1 MNFVPKAGPL
11 VAEILS
17 GSVILIL
24 GYFAIAYGEPA
35 PLILHENPGI
45 AVSLFALMAWLLGS
59 FVDAVRNLLEELWDR
74 RAPIRWDF
82 FFHGQS
88 DEIAN
93 LDHYFFSFY
102 MADADLAIAIL
113 LYLILG
119 RPLTSY
125 VLGQRADFP
134 WVVYIMLLIVA
145 LVFARDARS
154 LRSEIKE
161 YIDDSEKRRAEK
173 SKAEVTS

>member
-17 GSVILIL
+17 GSVLLIL
-24 GYFAIAYGEPA
+24 GYFAIAYGESA
-35 PLILHENPGI
+35 PPILHENPATAI
-45 AVSLFALMAWLLGS
+45 SLFALMAWLLGS
-59 FVDAVRNLLEELWDR
+59 IVDAVRNLLEELWDR

-93 LDHYFFSFY
+93 LDQYFFSFY
-102 MADADLAIAIL
+102 MADADLAIAII
-113 LYLILG
+113 LYLVLGKSFLTQVLG
-119 RPLTSY
+119 R
-125 VLGQRADFP
+125 RADFP
-134 WVVYIMLLIVA
+134 WMVYIILLIVA

-154 LRSEIKE
+154 LRHEIKE
-161 YIDDSEKRRAEK
+161 YIDVSEKRRAQK
-173 SKAEVTS
+173 SEA